1 MRYLISSI
9 LRTKPILA
17 RDVSISGHDPY
28 KNIVYASTTTTI
40 STTSL
45 TDIFTFSSIIMN
57 IMCENFV

>member
-9 LRTKPILA
+9 LRTKPLLA

-28 KNIVYASTTTTI
+28 KNIVQASTTITI
-40 STTSL
+40 STAPL
-45 TDIFTFSSIIMN
+45 TDIFTFSSIIMS